1 MKINF
6 SNFFVISFLLFS
18 SSIYASPEED
28 RELFHDHFEKLFPNT
43 EYSDYKNGVYSIDSS
58 SREQWESIEDFPP
71 YEINVENGEELFNTP
86 FKNGNTF
93 IYLVNSC

>member
-1 MKINF
+1 MLVLKKIE
-6 SNFFVISFLLFS
+6 NFFIIILK
-18 SSIYASPEED
+18 
-28 RELFHDHFEKLFPNT
+28 KLFPDT

-86 FKNGNTF
+86 FKMATPMLHVLKMMALGLDKIVHF
-93 IYLVNSC
+93 LMKIPIK

>member
-43 EYSDYKNGVYSIDSS
+43 EYSDYKNGVYSID
-58 SREQWESIEDFPP
+58 
-71 YEINVENGEELFNTP
+71 
-86 FKNGNTF
+86 
-93 IYLVNSC
+93 